1 MNRTMIRSVRADFRT
16 EGNRVADAVKNS
28 KLETLRKRK
37 AQLEAKIAEEQA
49 KQKKLSRKDDTRLK
63 VIVGAAMI
71 ANAELH
77 PETRVGVV
85 EVLRKAVTA
94 PRDRE
99 FLTSKG
105 WL

>member
-1 MNRTMIRSVRADFRT
+1 MSAPDTA
-16 EGNRVADAVKNS
+16 KKS
-28 KLETLRKRK
+28 KLDALLQRKAALEAQIAKEEAKRK
-37 AQLEAKIAEEQA
+37 S
-49 KQKKLSRKDDTRLK
+49 LSRKEDTRLK

-77 PETRVGVV
+77 PETRGGVV
-85 EVLRKAVTA
+85 EVLQKAVTA

-99 FLTSKG
+99 FLKSKG